1 MKIGQQ
7 NEFVNRFGD
16 PGEDE
21 FSDRGETVTQRL
33 LLLNGEMVGER
44 LENILNAPSHLANL
58 SPDVGTTVDVIYLT
72 TLTRHPNEEERNQA
86 VSWINQQGRDQR
98 SEEVID
104 LYWSLLN
111 SAEFRWNH

>member
-1 MKIGQQ
+1 MSKKAYKNTKKPKHLRKFIGTVLGRFLDFKTCKISIDKNIEQTMK
-7 NEFVNRFGD
+7 
-16 PGEDE
+16 
-21 FSDRGETVTQRL
+21 
-33 LLLNGEMVGER
+33 
-44 LENILNAPSHLANL
+44 
-58 SPDVGTTVDVIYLT
+58 
-72 TLTRHPNEEERNQA
+72 TLNEEERNQA